1 VFAVT
6 GIAYLFVPD
15 VALAVVGIESGATT
29 DFLLRTEGVALLTAA
44 AFLATIARRGP
55 TSFTWLALAAL
66 GGYYVVGSLLDLRA
80 FADGVVGP
88 AAVPSAAVR
97 IGLAVLAFAA
107 AWRSRAPTRMWTP
120 RS

>member
-1 VFAVT
+1 MRLARGLLGLSAAVFAVT

-44 AFLATIARRGP
+44 AFLLTIAMRP

-80 FADGVVGP
+80 FADGVGP
-88 AAVPSAAVR
+88 ASVPSAAVR
-97 IGLAVLAFAA
+97 IGLAV
-107 AWRSRAPTRMWTP
+107 
-120 RS
+120 